1 MHPSLKYPIKQAQLD
16 KTRAR
21 LEAEIAPHHYLTTQ
35 EPILR
40 ARDLLL
46 RALAGDRTAANI
58 DRVRSA
64 LNAEGL
70 LPDVDTL
77 ANALQRDLLS
87 AHAIM
92 LEECDECPPHSDRH
106 CFKRSDGKK
115 HDKLLQGTKALKTF
129 LHETSQHEEL
139 TAAELQDLI
148 TSMGLPAELQDGAT
162 VAEARA
168 IARDHHGEAKRRGGI
183 ATSAG
188 QITVACN

>member
-1 MHPSLKYPIKQAQLD
+1 MQPSLKYPIKQAQLD

-58 DRVRSA
+58 DRIRKT

-92 LEECDECPPHSDRH
+92 YPIDVR
-106 CFKRSDGKK
+106 K
-115 HDKLLQGTKALKTF
+115 
-129 LHETSQHEEL
+129 
-139 TAAELQDLI
+139 
-148 TSMGLPAELQDGAT
+148 
-162 VAEARA
+162 
-168 IARDHHGEAKRRGGI
+168 
-183 ATSAG
+183 
-188 QITVACN
+188 